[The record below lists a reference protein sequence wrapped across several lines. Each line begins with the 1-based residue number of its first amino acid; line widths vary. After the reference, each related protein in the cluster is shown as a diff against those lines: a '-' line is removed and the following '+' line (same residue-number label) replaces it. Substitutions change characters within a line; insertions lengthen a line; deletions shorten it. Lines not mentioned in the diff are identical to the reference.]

1 MNELPEVL
9 ILYIFYKLFFLILL
23 EVASLSTYNVF
34 SGIVITMGTVSLSFM
49 KGKSIQKEFEIKKDI

>member
-9 ILYIFYKLFFLILL
+9 ILYMFYKLFFLILL

-34 SGIVITMGTVSLSFM
+34 SGIVITIGTVSLSFM
-49 KGKSIQKEFEIKKDI
+49 KGKSIQKEFKIKKDI